1 MILKIPLFCRLCIP
15 MMHLEESQF
24 LNDGHPVYSRECR
37 GVKII
42 LDFAAGTLSTD
53 FVKMDH

>member
-1 MILKIPLFCRLCIP
+1 

>member
-1 MILKIPLFCRLCIP
+1 MILKIPLFCRLGIP

-24 LNDGHPVYSRECR
+24 LNDVYPLCGRECR

-53 FVKMDH
+53 FVKMEH